1 MLRPVSSTLG
11 VWPGQLGWV
20 RNTGASGQDRGEWGR
35 EPSDRASQV
44 RGRCRGFT
52 ALSTRDRP
60 SVRTTKRLFAL
71 RALYTVITPELGQL

>member
-1 MLRPVSSTLG
+1 MTGPATRPDRTAVSE
-11 VWPGQLGWV
+11 
-20 RNTGASGQDRGEWGR
+20 AK
-35 EPSDRASQV
+35 PSERASQV